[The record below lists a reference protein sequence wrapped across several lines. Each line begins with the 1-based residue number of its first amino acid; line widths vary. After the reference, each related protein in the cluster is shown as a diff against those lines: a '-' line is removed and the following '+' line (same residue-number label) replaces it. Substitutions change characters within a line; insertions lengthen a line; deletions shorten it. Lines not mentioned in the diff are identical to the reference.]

1 MTNRRTQLHIRII
14 LKCPDPRSL
23 SNPGHYG
30 VSRVLSQGSGISCC
44 PVQAGALILDL
55 WPSRSVD
62 LDLDYSGLYSADT
75 TSDPRS
81 MDADRLITSEP
92 TMDQGSVPYWVAT
105 LLNYKHLKST
115 DPRSDAHD
123 CCRVL
128 HRIRD
133 QSWRGSRYFYH
144 RYLSRFLDRSD
155 P

>member
-44 PVQAGALILDL
+44 PVQVGALILDL

-92 TMDQGSVPYWVAT
+92 TMDQGSVLVVGNKLEVMYFTTRSCPESFPILSVVQP
-105 LLNYKHLKST
+105 LKSNT
-115 DPRSDAHD
+115 IN
-123 CCRVL
+123 L
-128 HRIRD
+128 II
-133 QSWRGSRYFYH
+133 
-144 RYLSRFLDRSD
+144 
-155 P
+155 

>member
-92 TMDQGSVPYWVAT
+92 TMDQGSVLVVGNKLEVMYFTTRSCPT
-105 LLNYKHLKST
+105 LSKFI
-115 DPRSDAHD
+115 DRA
-123 CCRVL
+123 RVNEVK
-128 HRIRD
+128 
-133 QSWRGSRYFYH
+133 
-144 RYLSRFLDRSD
+144 
-155 P
+155 

>member
-44 PVQAGALILDL
+44 PVQVGALILDL

-92 TMDQGSVPYWVAT
+92 TMDQGSV
-105 LLNYKHLKST
+105 
-115 DPRSDAHD
+115 R
-123 CCRVL
+123 
-128 HRIRD
+128 
-133 QSWRGSRYFYH
+133 RGSKYFYH
-144 RYLSRFLDRSD
+144 RYLSGFLYRSD
-155 P
+155 PRSRDLW